1 MKNSLKNLL
10 TAFIGQFIGILAV
23 FVTRKIF
30 IEILNAEYLGI
41 DALFTNIISLLSL
54 VELGIGPSMAF
65 ALYKPIANGDK
76 EKIKSLMYTYKKAYH
91 LIAVAILVLG
101 VAFLPFYRYVINGN
115 TDIGVNLDIV
125 YLMFVINC
133 VASYILSY
141 KRTLII
147 SNEKKYVATIIRY
160 SCYVAMNVLQILIL
174 ILTKNYYL
182 YLALQILFTI
192 IDNVFVSAAANK
204 MYGYL
209 KEKDIHPLD
218 KQEKKSLRK
227 NISAMLFH
235 KVGGLV
241 VNSTDNILISKFVDV
256 IYVGINSNYLLITNA
271 LTSITNQF
279 FEATIASVGRIG
291 AKENIKKLKEVFRK
305 AFFFNFVLFG
315 MLSCVLFNVVNDFL
329 NMWVGDSYAFPL
341 YIVAMIVA
349 VFYLRGIRKSCLM
362 FRDALGLFWFDRY
375 KPLAEAAINL
385 ILSIVLAQYIGIAGI
400 FIGTIVSS
408 ILAPIWVE
416 PYILYK
422 RGFKESP
429 LRYYS
434 KLIEYTLFTV
444 ATTALVYIINC
455 SITFIP
461 NLVLGF
467 ILKSVIS
474 IAIFTILVVIIY
486 GRTEEFRYYINLVRK
501 ILGKVRRKK

>member
-1 MKNSLKNLL
+1 
-10 TAFIGQFIGILAV
+10 
-23 FVTRKIF
+23 
-30 IEILNAEYLGI
+30 
-41 DALFTNIISLLSL
+41 
-54 VELGIGPSMAF
+54 
-65 ALYKPIANGDK
+65 
-76 EKIKSLMYTYKKAYH
+76 
-91 LIAVAILVLG
+91 
-101 VAFLPFYRYVINGN
+101 
-115 TDIGVNLDIV
+115 
-125 YLMFVINC
+125 
-133 VASYILSY
+133 
-141 KRTLII
+141 
-147 SNEKKYVATIIRY
+147 
-160 SCYVAMNVLQILIL
+160 
-174 ILTKNYYL
+174 
-182 YLALQILFTI
+182 
-192 IDNVFVSAAANK
+192 
-204 MYGYL
+204 
-209 KEKDIHPLD
+209 
-218 KQEKKSLRK
+218 
-227 NISAMLFH
+227 
-235 KVGGLV
+235 
-241 VNSTDNILISKFVDV
+241 
-256 IYVGINSNYLLITNA
+256 
-271 LTSITNQF
+271 
-279 FEATIASVGRIG
+279 
-291 AKENIKKLKEVFRK
+291 
-305 AFFFNFVLFG
+305 

-455 SITFIP
+455 SITFVP